1 MVDVKKII
9 KEELTR
15 DDKSEI
21 KKLVRVEFADMLKKT
36 DIKGLEEKVK
46 KIVTNQLKTD
56 RPTKK
61 EIANITQKVLVQ
73 FYKTMWTRRT
83 FWANKLDN
91 V

>member
-1 MVDVKKII
+1 MRSVKQII

-15 DDKSEI
+15 ADKIEI
-21 KKLVRVEFADMLKKT
+21 KNIIRTEFEDMLKKSN
-36 DIKGLEEKVK
+36 IKEVIG
-46 KIVTNQLKTD
+46 KIVTNQLKKD
-56 RPTKK
+56 KPTQR
-61 EIANITQKVLVQ
+61 EVTNITQKVLVQ